1 MLKKNIHNKILIS
14 FFSIKQAGF
23 MEFFFYKKESTSYFP
38 FFIFYRQKAVDKVDD
53 NFKTELISYLIP
65 NAENTEFFVLVQH
78 KLFIVDSEIATDKT
92 RLTSNHN
99 N

>member
-1 MLKKNIHNKILIS
+1 MLKKNIHKKILIS
-14 FFSIKQAGF
+14 FFQLSKQGLIWS
-23 MEFFFYKKESTSYFP
+23 FFYKKESTSYFP

-99 N
+99 D

>member
-1 MLKKNIHNKILIS
+1 MEV
-14 FFSIKQAGF
+14 FFSH
-23 MEFFFYKKESTSYFP
+23 KENTSYFP
-38 FFIFYRQKAVDKVDD
+38 SFIFYHQKAVDKVDD

-65 NAENTEFFVLVQH
+65 NSENTEFFVLVQH

-99 N
+99 DW

>member
-1 MLKKNIHNKILIS
+1 M
-14 FFSIKQAGF
+14 
-23 MEFFFYKKESTSYFP
+23 
-38 FFIFYRQKAVDKVDD
+38 DKVDD

-65 NAENTEFFVLVQH
+65 NSENTEFFVLVQH

-99 N
+99 DW